1 MNKEDL
7 PMGQTNI
14 QMNKKTFQKMLF
26 IMNALQDGW
35 TVKKSSDTYIFT
47 KKHENRREIFRED
60 YLENFIHSNL
70 QDTNYNF

>member
-1 MNKEDL
+1 MNKEDT
-7 PMGQTNI
+7 PPIPSNI

-35 TVKKSSDTYIFT
+35 SVKKSSDTYIFT

-70 QDTNYNF
+70 EDTTYNF